1 VDPRTRSRIVTSVLV
16 LLILVVVV
24 GGVLHRLP

>member
-1 VDPRTRSRIVTSVLV
+1 MDPRTRRWLVPAALV

-24 GGVLHRLP
+24 GSLL